1 MYKTRKKKF
10 LKKGFRFQF
19 LEKNENSQK
28 NENEQSKNSCK
39 QIIK

>member
-1 MYKTRKKKF
+1 MYKTRKKKI

-28 NENEQSKNSCK
+28 MKMNNRKIAANKS
-39 QIIK
+39 